1 MSNLNAIQ
9 LTGVSK
15 SFDGFMALSQADFTA
30 KWGEVHALLGEN
42 GAGKSS
48 LMNIA
53 AGLYAP
59 ESGSLF
65 IDDNPV
71 RLSGP
76 RDASRYR
83 IGMVHQHFK
92 LVRPFTVAENILL
105 GLPEQSG
112 NAVRGSHAQRLR
124 ELEQRIREKATE
136 LGFAI
141 DPRKT
146 TESLSVA
153 EQQRVEILKVLLAGA
168 RILILD
174 EPTAV
179 LTDQE
184 AERLLETVRTFA
196 RQGAAVI
203 LVTHK
208 MSDVKRF
215 ADRVTVMRGGRTIQT
230 LEPRSV
236 SVPELVRLTVGE
248 SAPASEYQP
257 AAPGEVRLQVRDLR
271 STGAGGHGA
280 LNGVSL
286 DLRAGEIYGIAG
298 VGGNGQSELAN
309 VLMVLPEPCEG
320 TLELAGFGD
329 LRRAGSEQR
338 RELRIASIPADR
350 YGTAL
355 AGELSVAENFGVGQI
370 HSGRYGSFFRLR
382 RKRLEAE
389 AAEAVSAFDV
399 QGVRSLKQKA
409 ALLSGGNA
417 QKLVI
422 AREFSRDPQLVLV
435 HSPSRGLDVRAS
447 AAVHERLRAARDGGA
462 AVLVISED
470 LDEVLALADRI
481 GVMNAGRIVAEF
493 DRPADRQAIGKAMV
507 SHGPLNDAA
516 LGHGDALDG
525 PAASEPVE

>member
-1 MSNLNAIQ
+1 MSQANAIQ
-9 LTGVSK
+9 LTGISK
-15 SFDGFMALSQADFTA
+15 SFDGFQALTDAHFTG

-76 RDASRYR
+76 KDASRYH

-92 LVRPFTVAENILL
+92 LVRPFTVAQNILL
-105 GLPEQSG
+105 GLPDTPGQ
-112 NAVRGSHAQRLR
+112 GSYNKRLQA
-124 ELEQRIREKATE
+124 LEQQISAKAQA

-141 DPRKT
+141 DPRQT
-146 TESLSVA
+146 IDNLSIA

-184 AERLLETVRTFA
+184 AERLLATVQSFA

-208 MSDVKRF
+208 MSDVKRY
-215 ADRVTVMRGGRTIQT
+215 ADRVTVMRGGRTVETLDPQT
-230 LEPRSV
+230 V
-236 SVPELVRLTVGE
+236 SVEQLVRLTVGE
-248 SAPASEYQP
+248 SQAV
-257 AAPGEVRLQVRDLR
+257 GEHAKATAGDARLTVRNLR
-271 STGAGGHGA
+271 SVPGQGPLAGVDMTLH
-280 LNGVSL
+280 
-286 DLRAGEIYGIAG
+286 AGQIYGIAG

-309 VLMVLPEPCEG
+309 ALMGLPQAVQGEM
-320 TLELAGFGD
+320 LLQGFGD
-329 LRRAGSEQR
+329 LHGASAERRR
-338 RELRIASIPADR
+338 DLHIASIPADR
-350 YGTAL
+350 YGAAL
-355 AGELSVAENFGVGQI
+355 AGSLSVAENFGIGQI
-370 HSGRYGSFFRLR
+370 HSGRYGSFMRLR
-382 RKRLEAE
+382 SKRMEQDATEAI
-389 AAEAVSAFDV
+389 SAFDV
-399 QGVRSLKQKA
+399 QGVRSLQQKA

-435 HSPSRGLDVRAS
+435 HSPSRGLDAKAT
-447 AAVHERLRAARDGGA
+447 AAVHARLRAARDAGA

-470 LDEVLALADRI
+470 LDEVLMLADRI
-481 GVMNAGRIVAEF
+481 GVMNSGRIVAEF
-493 DRPADRQAIGKAMV
+493 ERPADRQAIGKAMV
-507 SHGPLNDAA
+507 SHD
-516 LGHGDALDG
+516 
-525 PAASEPVE
+525 

>member
-1 MSNLNAIQ
+1 MSQANALQ
-9 LTGVSK
+9 LIGISK
-15 SFDGFMALSQADFTA
+15 SFDGFKALSDADFTA
-30 KWGEVHALLGEN
+30 RWGEVHALLGEN

-59 ESGSLF
+59 ETGALL

-76 RDASRYR
+76 KDASAHR

-92 LVRPFTVAENILL
+92 LVKPFSVAQNILL
-105 GLPEQSG
+105 GLPEQMG
-112 NAVRGSHAQRLR
+112 EGSYGKRLAA
-124 ELEQRIREKATE
+124 LEEQISAKARE
-136 LGFAI
+136 LGFVL
-141 DPRKT
+141 DPRQIVDT
-146 TESLSVA
+146 LSVA

-184 AERLLETVRTFA
+184 AERLLATVQAFA

-208 MSDVKRF
+208 MADVKRY
-215 ADRVTVMRGGRTIQT
+215 ADRVTVMRGGRTIET
-230 LEPRSV
+230 LDPRHV
-236 SVPELVRLTVGE
+236 SVEELVRLTVGE
-248 SAPASEYQP
+248 SG
-257 AAPGEVRLQVRDLR
+257 AAVADHPCATPGEARLQVRNLR
-271 STGAGGHGA
+271 SLPGSGPLAGVDMTLH
-280 LNGVSL
+280 
-286 DLRAGEIYGIAG
+286 AGQIYGIAG
-298 VGGNGQSELAN
+298 VGGNGQAELAN
-309 VLMVLPEPCEG
+309 ALMGLPQPTEG
-320 TLELAGFGD
+320 EIHLAQFGD
-329 LRRAGSEQR
+329 LRTASTEQR
-338 RELRIASIPADR
+338 RQLRIASIPADR
-350 YGTAL
+350 YGAAL
-355 AGELSVAENFGVGQI
+355 AGSLSIAENFGVGNL
-370 HSGRYGSFFRLR
+370 HSGCYGSFWRMRYPRLQQDAR
-382 RKRLEAE
+382 Q
-389 AAEAVSAFDV
+389 AVADFDV
-399 QGVRSLKQKA
+399 QGVRSLEQKA

-447 AAVHERLRAARDGGA
+447 QAVHGRLRAARDAGA

-481 GVMNAGRIVAEF
+481 GVMNRGRIVAEF

-507 SHGPLNDAA
+507 SHD
-516 LGHGDALDG
+516 
-525 PAASEPVE
+525 

>member
-1 MSNLNAIQ
+1 MSTLNAIQ

-15 SFDGFMALSQADFTA
+15 SFDGFMALAQADFTA

-92 LVRPFTVAENILL
+92 LVKPFSVAENILL
-105 GLPEQSG
+105 GLPEQPG
-112 NAVRGSHAQRLR
+112 NAVRGSHRQRLR
-124 ELEQRIREKATE
+124 ALEARIGEKAAE

-141 DPRKT
+141 DPCQA

-184 AERLLETVRTFA
+184 AERLLETVRSFA

-230 LEPRSV
+230 LDPQSV
-236 SVPELVRLTVGE
+236 SIAELVRLTVGE
-248 SAPASEYQP
+248 SATTHAHQP
-257 AAPGEVRLQVRDLR
+257 GTPGEERLRVRGLR
-271 STGAGGHGA
+271 SPEVGGHRV
-280 LNGVSL
+280 LNGIDLS
-286 DLRAGEIYGIAG
+286 LRAGEIYGIAG

-309 VLMVLPEPCEG
+309 ALMGLPEPTEG
-320 TLELAGFGD
+320 DIELIGFGD
-329 LRRAGSEQR
+329 LRRASSEQR
-338 RELRIASIPADR
+338 RALRIACIPADR

-370 HSGRYGSFFRLR
+370 HGGRYGSFFRLR
-382 RKRLEAE
+382 RKRLEE
-389 AAEAVSAFDV
+389 DAAAAIAGFDV

-422 AREFSRDPQLVLV
+422 AREFSREPQLVLV
-435 HSPSRGLDVRAS
+435 HSPSRGLDVRAT
-447 AAVHERLRAARDGGA
+447 AAVHGRLRTARDAGA

-493 DRPADRQAIGKAMV
+493 PHPADRQAIGKAMV
-507 SHGPLNDAA
+507 TH
-516 LGHGDALDG
+516 
-525 PAASEPVE
+525 E

>member
-1 MSNLNAIQ
+1 MSQANAIQ
-9 LTGVSK
+9 LTGISK
-15 SFDGFMALSQADFTA
+15 TFDGFKALSDAHFTA

-53 AGLYAP
+53 VGLYAP

-71 RLSGP
+71 RLNGP
-76 RDASRYR
+76 KDASRHR

-92 LVRPFTVAENILL
+92 LVRPFTVAQNILL
-105 GLPEQSG
+105 GLPP
-112 NAVRGSHAQRLR
+112 APGSYTQRLQT
-124 ELEQRIREKATE
+124 LEQQISAKAQE

-141 DPRKT
+141 DPRQT
-146 TESLSVA
+146 IETLSIA

-179 LTDQE
+179 LTDKE
-184 AERLLETVRTFA
+184 AEGLLSTVQSFA

-208 MSDVKRF
+208 MSDVKRY
-215 ADRVTVMRGGRTIQT
+215 ADRVTVMRGGRTVET
-230 LEPRSV
+230 LDPGSV
-236 SVPELVRLTVGE
+236 SVEQLVRLTVGE
-248 SAPASEYQP
+248 SAPTQEYP
-257 AAPGEVRLQVRDLR
+257 MAA
-271 STGAGGHGA
+271 
-280 LNGVSL
+280 
-286 DLRAGEIYGIAG
+286 AGEPRLIVKNLSSVAGQGPLAGINMTLHAGQIYGIAG

-309 VLMVLPEPCEG
+309 ALMGLPQPTQGEM
-320 TLELAGFGD
+320 LLQGFGD
-329 LRRAGSEQR
+329 LRLASPER
-338 RELRIASIPADR
+338 RRDLRIASIPADR
-350 YGTAL
+350 YGAAL
-355 AGELSVAENFGVGQI
+355 AGSLSVAENFGIGQI
-370 HSGRYGSFFRLR
+370 HSGRYGSFLRLR
-382 RKRLEAE
+382 GKRLEQD
-389 AAEAVSAFDV
+389 AAEAISAFDV
-399 QGVRSLKQKA
+399 QGVRSLQQKA

-435 HSPSRGLDVRAS
+435 HSPSRGLDARAT
-447 AAVHERLRAARDGGA
+447 AAVHARLRAARDAGA

-481 GVMNAGRIVAEF
+481 GVMNSGRIVAEF
-493 DRPADRQAIGKAMV
+493 ERPANRQAIGKAMV
-507 SHGPLNDAA
+507 SHD
-516 LGHGDALDG
+516 
-525 PAASEPVE
+525 